1 LFKKMIRNEAR
12 QKRHRVVRNKIHGSA
27 ERPRLNVYRSLNHIY
42 AQLIDDDAGVTL
54 LAASTLDKEV
64 RGEIEKGSNIDA
76 AKAVGKVLARRALEK
91 GIKNVVFD
99 RGGYKYHGKV
109 KALADA
115 ARETG
120 LNF

>member
-1 LFKKMIRNEAR
+1 MFKKMIKNEAR
-12 QKRHRVVRNKIHGSA
+12 RKRHRVVRNKIHGSA
-27 ERPRLNVYRSLNHIY
+27 DRPRLNVYRSLNNIY

-54 LAASTLDKEV
+54 LTASTLDKEV
-64 RGEIEKGSNIDA
+64 KEEAGKGYSIDA
-76 AKAVGKVLARRALEK
+76 AKAVGKLVANRALQK
-91 GIKNVVFD
+91 GIKNIVFD
-99 RGGYKYHGKV
+99 RGGYKYHGRV